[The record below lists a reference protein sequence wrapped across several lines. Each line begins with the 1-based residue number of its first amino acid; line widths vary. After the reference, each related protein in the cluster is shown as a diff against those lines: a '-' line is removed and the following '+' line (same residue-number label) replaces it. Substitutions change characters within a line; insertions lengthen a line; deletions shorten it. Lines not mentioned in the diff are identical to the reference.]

1 MAAERIQKVLA
12 RAGVASRRAVERL
25 IVDGRI
31 TVNGVPI
38 TRLGSQID
46 PARDRVEV
54 DGQRIRIKRDRAA
67 LVLAVHKPAGMLT
80 TLEDPQG
87 RPTVGDLITG
97 SNRRVFPV
105 GRLDWDAEGLVLMT
119 DDGDLA
125 NRLAHPRF
133 HVARTYRARVK
144 GEVTAAELRRLLEG
158 VRLADGIARA
168 SRARIVSRG
177 VSNTWIEL
185 TIHQGRNHLVKRM
198 AEEIGHPVLRLRRTR
213 HGAVDLGQLP
223 VGRYRR
229 LEAAEIAA
237 LEESCTEEGVAERVA
252 RSDAERNRSVER
264 VSRPIPERKRA
275 RPRRRGRSPRPRG

>member
-1 MAAERIQKVLA
+1 MLA

-237 LEESCTEEGVAERVA
+237 LEESCTEEG
-252 RSDAERNRSVER
+252 
-264 VSRPIPERKRA
+264 
-275 RPRRRGRSPRPRG
+275 